1 MRLQLN
7 DLNNGYVYLGDKL
20 TVRTTFNF
28 NEDSSILWSGIRLL
42 THPPCLKELQITKED
57 IFSKGKFEKGEYI
70 REKSFLIKNNVIPTI
85 KNRNLEYEIKLIL
98 RQPHPNNP
106 DDDLVINKMQKIEI
120 KAKESNQQAIKT
132 NPLSIS
138 ISGLNINL
146 SKDVFKPGE
155 TIKINFSSEEL
166 KQVEIRLLQ
175 KANLIC
181 YCQAYGQTCS
191 KVEELPPAIAGD
203 SKTSDMNKDF
213 LLLKVPEIA
222 QPSHNYLWEPHEK
235 EFWGMKYG
243 SYVKWSL
250 MFIGKP
256 KPEFGKEPIRFEV
269 PITII
274 AKPGEE
280 DELGTDLFS
289 KGTTGAPSIF
299 DGVSSKFQKVYKI
312 ISIDSEIEKYNIKIK
327 NISKETLH
335 GVSVNISG
343 LQEGLFETA
352 PTLTGF
358 HRWEAG
364 EEKEIVYNSKQN
376 ITALICVLEDNSQKA
391 IRVQTPLASDFF

>member
-1 MRLQLN
+1 MKLKLS
-7 DLNNGYVYLGDKL
+7 DLNNGSVYLGDKL
-20 TVRTTFNF
+20 KVRTTFNF
-28 NEDSSILWSGIRLL
+28 DEDSSILWSGIRLL

-57 IFSKGKFEKGEYI
+57 IFSKGQFEKGEYI
-70 REKSFLIKNNVIPTI
+70 RENSFLIKNNVIPTI
-85 KNRNLEYEIKLIL
+85 KNRNLDYEIKLIL
-98 RQPHPNNP
+98 RLPHPNNP
-106 DDDLVINKMQKIEI
+106 DDDLVINKTQKIEI
-120 KAKESNQQAIKT
+120 KAKESNQQLSKP
-132 NPLSIS
+132 NPLSLS
-138 ISGLNINL
+138 ISGLSVNV

-181 YCQAYGQTCS
+181 YCEAYGQTCS

-203 SKTSDMNKDF
+203 AKTSDMNKDF

-256 KPEFGKEPIRFEV
+256 KPEFGKEPIKFKV

-274 AKPGEE
+274 AKPVGK
-280 DELGTDLFS
+280 DELITDLFS
-289 KGTTGAPSIF
+289 EGTAEAPSIF
-299 DGVSSKFQKVYKI
+299 DGVSSRFQKVYKI
-312 ISIDSEIEKYNIKIK
+312 ISIDSDIEKYNIKLK
-327 NISKETLH
+327 NISKETLQ

-352 PTLTGF
+352 PNLTGF

-376 ITALICVLEDNSQKA
+376 ITALICVLKDNSQKI
-391 IRVQTPLASDFF
+391 IRIQNPLASNFF